1 MRYHHTQARFS
12 SLRNSILAAA
22 TISLMHCPAAKAQGP
37 LDDFPLV
44 ITCQNKDT
52 YHVFYLSRI
61 AKDGTATFTASDRL
75 AGTITVTGQ
84 AKAVGDALSGGS
96 CAGKSL
102 EDLRASGQARDAKR

>member
-1 MRYHHTQARFS
+1 MRHHRTRFS
-12 SLRNSILAAA
+12 SLAVYILTAAG
-22 TISLMHCPAAKAQGP
+22 ISLCHGSVANAQGP

-52 YHVFYLSRI
+52 YHVFYLSRV

-75 AGTITVTGQ
+75 AGTITVSGP
-84 AKAVGDALSGGS
+84 AKAVGDALAGGS

-102 EDLRASGQARDAKR
+102 EELRASGQARDAKR